1 MEAME
6 GVWSAGALPGR
17 PWWRAWGSPVHY
29 DAGVVIRAPRAA
41 AIRKNA
47 TVATLCP
54 HAAPVGPGCGRLH
67 PLLGIHAT
75 PLTTST
81 EEHDGSSY
89 VHHRGRRISCRRRLL
104 ASRHVAAVRGHTHQ

>member
-1 MEAME
+1 MAVSRVN
-6 GVWSAGALPGR
+6 GGNGGRVVRGGPSWAGLVAGMR
-17 PWWRAWGSPVHY
+17 IPVHY

-89 VHHRGRRISCRRRLL
+89 VHHRG
-104 ASRHVAAVRGHTHQ
+104 